1 MARRPPTHLGDMQM
15 GHGCFPPTR
24 NIQSSP
30 NVLVNHRFVIRDGD
44 IFEPHHCGWDDDGN
58 PRDFHYPMARGDAI
72 TVFVNGRR
80 AALFGARTYCNAMIV
95 TTPSPDVFMLW

>member
-24 NIQSSP
+24 NIQASP

-58 PRDFHYPMARGDAI
+58 PKDFHYPMARGDKVKFDSHKNY
-72 TVFVNGRR
+72 TSHPG
-80 AALFGARTYCNAMIV
+80 GTRTHILSA
-95 TTPSPDVFMLW
+95 